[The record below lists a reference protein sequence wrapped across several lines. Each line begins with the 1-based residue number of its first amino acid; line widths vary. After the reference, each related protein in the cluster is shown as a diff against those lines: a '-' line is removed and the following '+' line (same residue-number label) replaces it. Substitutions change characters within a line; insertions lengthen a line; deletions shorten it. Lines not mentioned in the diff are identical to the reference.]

1 MSKCTCVRPEAI
13 LNGVCANCEFPVTP
27 KPEAPDVQKLI
38 ANGEHACQTGDCGHG
53 RGYECEAQLAQDAKP
68 AKDAGAREWP
78 TEMLKNLDASLKL
91 QSMLAAP
98 DHAWIGPSVIEVA
111 TAAYEKLAGEL
122 ENLKAWCANEGS
134 KHQAVVEKL
143 ERELAEA
150 KAYGKLWNERAIL
163 IGEKYDTLNDKSAAL
178 VEVMHNIVNGGPH
191 WAQDKACEA
200 LAKWGKG

>member
-27 KPEAPDVQKLI
+27 KPEAPAHEDLTDD
-38 ANGEHACQTGDCGHG
+38 EHEYQMVVEREQSA
-53 RGYECEAQLAQDAKP
+53 LKP

-111 TAAYEKLAGEL
+111 TAAYEKL
-122 ENLKAWCANEGS
+122 
-134 KHQAVVEKL
+134 

-150 KAYGKLWNERAIL
+150 KETIRTYEHECETVREMKEQLTQER
-163 IGEKYDTLNDKSAAL
+163 TKSAAL
-178 VEVMHNIVNGGPH
+178 VELSEL
-191 WAQDKACEA
+191 QDKLLLCYRTGRQPGKWLDKMAELREA

>member
-27 KPEAPDVQKLI
+27 KPEAPTL
-38 ANGEHACQTGDCGHG
+38 H
-53 RGYECEAQLAQDAKP
+53 RLASIDGALDGASVSLPP

-111 TAAYEKLAGEL
+111 TAAYEKL
-122 ENLKAWCANEGS
+122 
-134 KHQAVVEKL
+134 

-150 KAYGKLWNERAIL
+150 ERRLFESAIKNANEFLHLREQLTQERA
-163 IGEKYDTLNDKSAAL
+163 KSAAL
-178 VEVMHNIVNGGPH
+178 VEATESLAKTSRTVAEEIFTDVNCEGKLANQFMG
-191 WAQDKACEA
+191 DIIDVEEA

>member
-111 TAAYEKLAGEL
+111 TAAYEKL
-122 ENLKAWCANEGS
+122 
-134 KHQAVVEKL
+134 

-150 KAYGKLWNERAIL
+150 ERRLFESAIKNANEFLHLREQLTQERA
-163 IGEKYDTLNDKSAAL
+163 KSAAL
-178 VEVMHNIVNGGPH
+178 VEATESLAKTSRTVAEEIFTDVNCEGKLANQFMG
-191 WAQDKACEA
+191 DIIDVEEA